1 MIYDSDCWVNCVPLT
16 VDKLH
21 HINVVAVPQTSSLIT
36 SLLSVLTRSLHE
48 FTETLK
54 AQQFVFF
61 VCLLISEPRPILYDH
76 NLLVLDL
83 FLEPCESN
91 RI

>member
-1 MIYDSDCWVNCVPLT
+1 MIYDSDCWINCVPLP

-21 HINVVAVPQTSSLIT
+21 HIDIVAVPQTSSLIT
-36 SLLSVLTRSLHE
+36 SLLSVFTRSLHE

-54 AQQFVFF
+54 AHQFVFC
-61 VCLLISEPRPILYDH
+61 VRLLISEPRPILYDH
-76 NLLVLDL
+76 NLLVLHL